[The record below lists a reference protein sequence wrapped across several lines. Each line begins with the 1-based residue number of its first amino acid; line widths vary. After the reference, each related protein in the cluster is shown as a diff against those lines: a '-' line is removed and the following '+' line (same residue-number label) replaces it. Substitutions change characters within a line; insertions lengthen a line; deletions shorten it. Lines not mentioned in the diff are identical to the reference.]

1 MWRVRLHMTTA
12 AFAIPGDINLQTGG
26 YTYDRRLMAL
36 LPQLGVDVRHVP
48 LPGGFPTPTEA
59 ELADTARLLGA
70 VPSETII
77 VADGLAYGAIPAD
90 LLQPLRSPIVALV
103 HHPLCLEA
111 GLTTERQKR
120 LCELEKA
127 ALALSRHVVVTSLT
141 TRDTLVRDFA
151 VPDAKIT
158 VAEPGTDPA
167 SRAGRTGT
175 PLQLLT
181 VGSVVPRKA
190 YDVLVRALAT
200 VPGDWRLAIV
210 GPTDR
215 SPEALAALQT
225 AIHETGLTTRVDV
238 AGPAGPAQLDQHYA
252 AADIFVL
259 PSLYEGYGMV
269 LSEAMARGLPIVCTT
284 GGAAAATVPD
294 TAAIKV
300 PPGDVEALAAA
311 LRRVLDDAALRRR
324 MSDAAWTAAQN
335 LPRWEDTARIVA
347 GVIKGLG
354 P

>member
-1 MWRVRLHMTTA
+1 MTSV

-26 YTYDRRLMAL
+26 YTYGRHVMAL
-36 LPQLGVDVRHVP
+36 LPRFGVDVRHVA
-48 LPGGFPTPTEA
+48 LPGSFPAPTKDDLA
-59 ELADTARLLGA
+59 ETSRLLGA
-70 VPSETII
+70 LPPETII
-77 VADGLAYGAIPAD
+77 LADGLAYSAIPAE
-90 LLQPLRSPIVALV
+90 LLRPLRGQIVALV

-111 GLTTERQKR
+111 GLTKERQKE
-120 LCELEKA
+120 LYELEKA
-127 ALALSRHVVVTSLT
+127 ALALSRQVVVTSLT
-141 TRDTLVRDFA
+141 TRDTLVTDFG
-151 VPDAKIT
+151 VPGAKVT

-167 SRAGRTGT
+167 ARAPGTGK
-175 PLQLLT
+175 PLQLLS

-200 VPGDWRLAIV
+200 VPGDWHLVIV

-225 AIHETGLTTRVDV
+225 ASHETGLTARVDV
-238 AGPAGPAQLDQHYA
+238 VGPAGPAQLDHHYA
-252 AADIFVL
+252 TADIFVL

-324 MSDAAWTAAQN
+324 MSDAAWAAAQN

-347 GVIKGLG
+347 GVIKGLE